1 MAINKKLI
9 HFKKFSD
16 FNLKKLSA
24 NEQNTQYTLGVDGA
38 VTNGAPEILYQSI
51 CWIKDEQKMWT
62 HGTMYSCDEKQFKT
76 VNGKSILGEGNIT
89 NYTPI
94 NYSEL
99 KELRDNSQ
107 LIPGMWYRITDYET
121 RVRKTEAYASAN
133 HKFDIIVLATS
144 ENTLSEE
151 AKALKTDRDWEVE
164 SGILTV
170 DFSPNGD
177 GSELRTVLLDST
189 FFETEVGTNKFL
201 IVSAKGADGSIT
213 EPLGKLCYKSG
224 ETMVY
229 NDITYYKWYVISE
242 YSAYVLTEKENPD
255 KDDVVI
261 YYEDVQLSSETT
273 ENIYYVYDTEK
284 EYYDYYGDS
293 EFIHTSN
300 QLGVG
305 DSFKY
310 LCIETEVLLFDL
322 AHTLDPEN
330 YPSELPIIESTGS
343 EGPYFEN
350 NNLEAWKLWYTLDN
364 DANKYHWAD
373 VDTFGSFE
381 YDGYTW
387 DSTGFSKDVIMIGGM
402 VMLGALE
409 LPDTENGELLDIGV
423 KMAETRSNGNFFR
436 ITSDSVCVLQQK
448 YDEVTIDGVTYDLV
462 TWPYFY
468 GADPSTASTLTS
480 STTTIG
486 INNTTVYE
494 ITDNVPA
501 LMAGYT
507 AEAITDESIIAYSTN
522 QFDNICFTIGRNPA
536 DKLIFDTYGLYSSEY
551 YVMEPVTLYE
561 FYSSGQNEIAYA
573 NFEYND
579 SKRFIFYSNGG
590 GNEEAYA
597 YGTSMSGNN
606 MYFYDYDGRINTVL
620 STASK
625 GDGRGVIY
633 RMIDE
638 FGNDCPYDFKNIV
651 YNMNSGGGAAPNSL
665 SADSFGSTHDA
676 YAYTFSYI
684 KYAVTENAP
693 VENSLNLTD
702 TLTSSTSETRVGIR
716 DLSIVY
722 GKCDNNKIGSYYN
735 YEYEAYDLPLI
746 VFVGSMGGVVY
757 GTNGNVQ
764 YYNYDMLVHN
774 NTIGNNCCQLFLT
787 TGNNWG
793 KIQNF
798 EVNSFVENYTIT
810 ASNYDYQSKKKVV
823 YNDGIEIFEE
833 VAPASE
839 SDIQNIVQPQ
849 INTLQTNINTT
860 NANLSNL
867 TTRVSNLEANSL
879 TDAEVDTLVT
889 NNLILEE

>member
-1 MAINKKLI
+1 M
-9 HFKKFSD
+9 
-16 FNLKKLSA
+16 A
-24 NEQNTQYTLGVDGA
+24 NEKIITLENLTTYNDKINQTKQDVLISGQN
-38 VTNGAPEILYQSI
+38 
-51 CWIKDEQKMWT
+51 IKTINSE
-62 HGTMYSCDEKQFKT
+62 
-76 VNGKSILGEGNIT
+76 SILGEGDIKIENSIL
-89 NYTPI
+89 PLS
-94 NYSEL
+94 YSEL
-99 KELRDNSQ
+99 VTLRDKAQ
-107 LIPGMWYRITDYET
+107 LMPGQHYRITDYET
-121 RVRKTEAYASAN
+121 RVRKTDAYASAN

-151 AKALKTDRDWEVE
+151 ARAIKTDRDWEVE
-164 SGILTV
+164 SGTLTV
-170 DFSPNGD
+170 DMYPNGD
-177 GSELRTVLLDST
+177 GSDLATVSLDSNA
-189 FFETEVGTNKFL
+189 FESEVGTNKFL
-201 IVSAKGADGSIT
+201 MVSIKGTDGSIT
-213 EPLGKLCYKSG
+213 DPIGFLCYKSG
-224 ETMVY
+224 GTMVY
-229 NDITYYKWYVISE
+229 NNNTYYKWYILGLS
-242 YSAYVLTEKENPD
+242 STYVLTEKENPD

-261 YYEDVQLSSETT
+261 WYEEVQEDESETT
-273 ENIYYVYDTEK
+273 EVIYYVYDTEK
-284 EYYDYYGDS
+284 EYYLYYNDNDG
-293 EFIHTSN
+293 IYLLHTSN

-310 LCIETEVLLFDL
+310 WFDGLIYIFDL
-322 AHTLDPEN
+322 EHLLDPEV
-330 YPSELPIIESTGS
+330 PSEYPIIESTGS

-381 YDGYTW
+381 YYNNTW
-387 DSTGFSKDVIMIGGM
+387 DATGFSKDVIMIGGM
-402 VMLGALE
+402 ALDASLE
-409 LPDTENGELLDIGV
+409 LPDTENGELRDIGV
-423 KMAETRSNGNFFR
+423 KMTETRSNGNFFR
-436 ITSDSVCVLQQK
+436 ITSNSMCVLQQK
-448 YDEVTIDGVTYDLV
+448 HDEVTIDGITYDLV

-507 AEAITDESIIAYSTN
+507 AEAITDESIIAYSTYY
-522 QFDNICFTIGRNPA
+522 FDNICFTIGRNPA

-573 NFEYND
+573 NFEYDD

-590 GNEEAYA
+590 GGGPEFYNS
-597 YGTSMSGNN
+597 GSNGVSMSGNN
-606 MYFYDYDGRINTVL
+606 MYFYDYSNPINTVL

-625 GDGRGVIY
+625 GDGRGIIY

-651 YNMNSGGGAAPNSL
+651 YNMNSGGGGSEPISL
-665 SADSFGSTHDA
+665 SADSFASTHGA
-676 YAYTFSYI
+676 YAYTFSYM
-684 KYAVTENAP
+684 KYIVS
-693 VENSLNLTD
+693 ENSSAAVPKNLTD
-702 TLTSSTSETRVGIR
+702 TLEGSTSETQVGIR

-746 VFVGSMGGVVY
+746 MFTGSMGGVVDS
-757 GTNGNVQ
+757 TNGNVTQ
-764 YYNYDMLVHN
+764 YDGYGMYVHN

-787 TGNNWG
+787 TGDDWG

-798 EVNSFVENYTIT
+798 EVNSFVEGEFIS
-810 ASNYDYQSKKKVV
+810 ASEYSYQGKKKVV
-823 YNDGIEIFEE
+823 YNDSNGIEIFEE

-849 INTLQTNINTT
+849 INTL
-860 NANLSNL
+860 
-867 TTRVSNLEANSL
+867 TTRISNLEANSL

>member
-38 VTNGAPEILYQSI
+38 VTNGAPEVLYQSI

-62 HGTMYSCDEKQFKT
+62 HGTLYSCDEKQFKT
-76 VNGKSILGEGNIT
+76 VNGESILGEGNIT

-151 AKALKTDRDWEVE
+151 ARAIKTDRDWEVE
-164 SGILTV
+164 SGTLTV
-170 DFSPNGD
+170 DISLNGD
-177 GSELRTVLLDST
+177 GSNLATVSLDST
-189 FFETEVGTNKFL
+189 FFESKVGTNKFL
-201 IVSAKGADGSIT
+201 MVSTKGADGSIT
-213 EPLGKLCYKSG
+213 DPIGFLCYKSG
-224 ETMVY
+224 ETMIY
-229 NDITYYKWYVISE
+229 NDSTYYKWYVLDYDST
-242 YSAYVLTEKENPD
+242 YVLTEKENPD

-261 YYEDVQLSSETT
+261 WYEDVQVGSETT
-273 ENIYYVYDTEK
+273 EVIYYVYDTEK
-284 EYYDYYGDS
+284 EYYCYHDNDMYLM
-293 EFIHTSN
+293 HTSN

-310 LCIETEVLLFDL
+310 MAEGYIILWDLYSTLF
-322 AHTLDPEN
+322 PEA
-330 YPSELPIIESTGS
+330 PSGFSIIESTGS
-343 EGPYFEN
+343 EGSYFEK
-350 NNLEAWKLWYTLDN
+350 NNLESWKLWYTLDN

-381 YDGYTW
+381 YYGSTW
-387 DSTGFSKDVIMIGGM
+387 DATGFSKDVIMMGGM
-402 VMLGALE
+402 SRPADLE
-409 LPDTENGELLDIGV
+409 LPDTENGTLVDVGV

-436 ITSDSVCVLQQK
+436 ITSSVACVLQQK
-448 YDEVTIDGVTYDLV
+448 YDEVTIDGVTYDLI

-480 STTTIG
+480 STPVIG
-486 INNTTVYE
+486 INNMTVYE
-494 ITDNVPA
+494 IVDNVPA

-507 AEAITDESIIAYSTN
+507 VEAITDESIIAYSTN
-522 QFDNICFTIGRNPA
+522 YFDNICFTIGRNPA
-536 DKLIFDTYGLYSSEY
+536 DKLIFDTNGLYSSEY

-561 FYSSGQNEIAYA
+561 FYCSNWDDISYA

-579 SKRFIFYSNGG
+579 SRRFIFYSNGG
-590 GNEEAYA
+590 GGGPESYNSSA
-597 YGTSMSGNN
+597 GVSMSGNN
-606 MYFYDYDGRINTVL
+606 MYFYDYSPRIDRVL
-620 STASK
+620 STESK

-651 YNMNSGGGAAPNSL
+651 YNMNSGGGSEPTSL
-665 SADSFGSTHDA
+665 SADSFASTHGG

-693 VENSLNLTD
+693 VEKSLNLTD
-702 TLTSSTSETRVGIR
+702 TLEASTSETQVGIR

-735 YEYEAYDLPLI
+735 YDYEAYDLPLI
-746 VFVGSMGGVVY
+746 IFIGSMGGEVY
-757 GTNGNVQ
+757 GSNGNVQ
-764 YYNYDMLVHN
+764 YYNYDIYVYN
-774 NTIGNNCCQLFLT
+774 NTIGNNCCQLLLT
-787 TGNNWG
+787 TDIDCGI
-793 KIQNF
+793 IQNF
-798 EVNSFVENYTIT
+798 EVNSFVEGETIT
-810 ASNYDYQSKKKVV
+810 ASNYDYRSKKKVV
-823 YNDGIEIFEE
+823 YKNGIEIFEE

-849 INTLQTNINTT
+849 INTLQTNINT
-860 NANLSNL
+860 L

-879 TDAEVDTLVT
+879 TDTEVDTLVT

>member
-1 MAINKKLI
+1 MI
-9 HFKKFSD
+9 
-16 FNLKKLSA
+16 
-24 NEQNTQYTLGVDGA
+24 
-38 VTNGAPEILYQSI
+38 SI
-51 CWIKDEQKMWT
+51 K
-62 HGTMYSCDEKQFKT
+62 GT
-76 VNGKSILGEGNIT
+76 
-89 NYTPI
+89 
-94 NYSEL
+94 
-99 KELRDNSQ
+99 
-107 LIPGMWYRITDYET
+107 
-121 RVRKTEAYASAN
+121 
-133 HKFDIIVLATS
+133 
-144 ENTLSEE
+144 
-151 AKALKTDRDWEVE
+151 
-164 SGILTV
+164 
-170 DFSPNGD
+170 
-177 GSELRTVLLDST
+177 
-189 FFETEVGTNKFL
+189 
-201 IVSAKGADGSIT
+201 DGSIT
-213 EPLGKLCYKSG
+213 DPSGFLCYKSG
-224 ETMVY
+224 GTMVY
-229 NDITYYKWYVISE
+229 NNSTYYKWYTGQS
-242 YSAYVLTEKENPD
+242 STYVLTEKENPD
-255 KDDVVI
+255 KDDIVI
-261 YYEDVQLSSETT
+261 WYEEAIPSEEST
-273 ENIYYVYDTEK
+273 EIIYYVYDTEK
-284 EYYDYYGDS
+284 EYYLYYNANDDVYLL
-293 EFIHTSN
+293 HTSN

-310 LCIETEVLLFDL
+310 WFDGLIYIFDL
-322 AHTLDPEN
+322 EHLLDPEV
-330 YPSELPIIESTGS
+330 PSEYPIIESTGS

-381 YDGYTW
+381 YYNNTW
-387 DSTGFSKDVIMIGGM
+387 DATGFSKDVIMIGGM
-402 VMLGALE
+402 AMDVDLE
-409 LPDTENGELLDIGV
+409 LPDTENGELRDIGV
-423 KMAETRSNGNFFR
+423 KMTETRSNGNFFR
-436 ITSDSVCVLQQK
+436 ITSNSVCGLQQK

-480 STTTIG
+480 STTIIG

-522 QFDNICFTIGRNPA
+522 LFDNICFTIGRNPA

-561 FYSSGQNEIAYA
+561 FYSSGQNEVAYA
-573 NFEYND
+573 NFEYDD
-579 SKRFIFYSNGG
+579 SRRFIFYSNGG
-590 GNEEAYA
+590 GGGPESYDSSA
-597 YGTSMSGNN
+597 GVSMSGNN
-606 MYFYDYDGRINTVL
+606 MYFYDYDGPISKVL

-625 GDGRGVIY
+625 GDGRGIIY

-651 YNMNSGGGAAPNSL
+651 YNMNSGGGSEPTSL
-665 SADSFGSTHDA
+665 SADSFASTHGT
-676 YAYTFSYI
+676 YAYTFSYM

-702 TLTSSTSETRVGIR
+702 TLTSSTSETQVGIR
-716 DLSIVY
+716 DLSIIY

-735 YEYEAYDLPLI
+735 YEYEAYNLPLI
-746 VFVGSMGGVVY
+746 IFVGSMGGEVY

-849 INTLQTNINTT
+849 INTLQTNINT
-860 NANLSNL
+860 L

-879 TDAEVDTLVT
+879 TDTEVDTLVN